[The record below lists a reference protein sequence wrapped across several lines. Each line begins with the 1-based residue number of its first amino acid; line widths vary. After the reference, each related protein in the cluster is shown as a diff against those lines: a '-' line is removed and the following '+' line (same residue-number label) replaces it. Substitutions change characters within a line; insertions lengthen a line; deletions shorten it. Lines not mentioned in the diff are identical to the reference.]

1 MILHLEECSDSRSSV
16 EVFFLQ
22 EISGRLIYKVP
33 LRGRPSLCPEKTGFD
48 NTVVP
53 GHTVNGSYDGG
64 QIWRDQFREIR
75 ARRNVVDALVSVIS
89 KVIRWPNRVEIK
101 TNLLDLK
108 RTRGFLNVIE
118 ALDGTYIKINIFQ
131 N

>member
-1 MILHLEECSDSRSSV
+1 MEDSFTKYLLEEDLHFVR
-16 EVFFLQ
+16 
-22 EISGRLIYKVP
+22 K
-33 LRGRPSLCPEKTGFD
+33 KTGFD